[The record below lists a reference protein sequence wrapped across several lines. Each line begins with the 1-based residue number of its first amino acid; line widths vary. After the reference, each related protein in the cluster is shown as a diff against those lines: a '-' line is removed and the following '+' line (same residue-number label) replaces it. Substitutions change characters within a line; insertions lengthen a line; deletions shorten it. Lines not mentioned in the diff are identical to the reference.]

1 MWIVTYQAIPMK
13 YWALRMKDDIIS
25 KMYAIIIID
34 SLRVK
39 LHLKICS

>member
-1 MWIVTYQAIPMK
+1 MEYSP
-13 YWALRMKDDIIS
+13 LRKKDDIIS

-39 LHLKICS
+39 LQLKKCSL